1 MLSYKGTD
9 LSGIEKEPMLIID
22 NVIVTTDNI
31 TQVKDFIPSDQRVE
45 IKEGD
50 GLSVYL
56 LTRPPEMNGRRLT
69 IWYRKG
75 VAAIESF
82 DGKSI
87 WGEWDEEAKLFLC
100 EDTEKIQH
108 DDGTTLFGR
117 KAYDHFGMCGIFFN
131 GMFHP
136 TV

>member
-1 MLSYKGTD
+1 MLTDKGTD
-9 LSGIEKEPMLIID
+9 CSGVEKEPMLIID

-31 TQVKDFIPSDQRVE
+31 TQVKHFIPPDQRVE
-45 IKEGD
+45 VKEGD

-56 LTRPPEMNGRRLT
+56 LTRPPEMSGRRLT
-69 IWYRKG
+69 VWYRKG

-82 DGKSI
+82 DGESI
-87 WGEWDEEAKLFLC
+87 WGEWDEDAKLFLSG
-100 EDTEKIQH
+100 DTEKVQH
-108 DDGTTLFGR
+108 DNGAILFGR
-117 KAYDHFGMCGIFFN
+117 KAYDHFGMRGIFLN